1 MHWTPAFNRNR
12 SQIGQIVLRLLALAV
27 LAERA
32 VERSLAVQINVFWL
46 LNRAEFAA
54 TALFIDLGGEF
65 NAQALW
71 DAPLDLPDN
80 DDALRAALIRLAFS
94 FRAMAAM
101 LAPCQPTPAI
111 VPGTGDPIRHAALVL
126 RLCARRLSAPRA
138 NDTS

>member
-1 MHWTPAFNRNR
+1 MNHPLAQSRNGNQLR
-12 SQIGQIVLRLLALAV
+12 QIVLTLLALAV

-32 VERSLAVQINVFWL
+32 ASRSLPVRLFLFWIL
-46 LNRAEFAA
+46 RRAEFAA
-54 TALFIDLGGEF
+54 TALFIDLGDEF
-65 NAQALW
+65 SAEALW

-101 LAPCQPTPAI
+101 LATCQRTPAA
-111 VPGTGDPIRHAALVL
+111 VPETGDLLRHAALMF
-126 RLCARRLSAPRA
+126 RLCARRFSGPRA